1 MSTRQ
6 KTFSVM
12 FIFFI
17 LFWSACNKSRGPE
30 TNATVEVIDGVEFI
44 HNTETPIHPDKTVLF
59 EKDLSIR
66 SEDEEGNIVLFDPRH
81 FLVDSD
87 ENIYISESSDQVIK
101 VFSPDGEYIKTIGA
115 KGDGPGEF
123 QSIGYLGFTP
133 NGSFVVIDNQARRT
147 NLFDASGQFL
157 KGFKWQKYF
166 SRAYLFKNKS
176 YICQE
181 SVYGEKREVRKLFV
195 SEIDYDGDEIRSY
208 GEFTLAQVKTVREGN
223 SGVTMSIP
231 HSPQSI
237 FAGDQN
243 RGWLYHCLNN
253 QYIIEVY
260 DNYGKIFRKIDRP
273 YEPVPFTDKDRKE
286 FLGRYERSESNARF
300 NEMFKK
306 LIKVMELPKVKSI
319 TNRMLVDDESF
330 LWLQTYEQKK
340 EGDQIITAYDVFN
353 SEGHYYAKVWCE
365 IIPGLFRKGKMYRME
380 TDTET
385 GYRTLSRYRV
395 VWN

>member
-1 MSTRQ
+1 MR

-17 LFWSACNKSRGPE
+17 LFWSACNQSQGPE
-30 TNATVEVIDGVEFI
+30 TNASVEVIDGIEFI

-59 EKDLSIR
+59 EKDLSIS
-66 SEDEEGNIVLFDPRH
+66 SEDEEGNIVLFDPRQY
-81 FLVDSD
+81 LVDSD

-133 NGSFVVIDNQARRT
+133 EGSFVVLDIQARRT
-147 NLFDASGQFL
+147 NLFDASGLFL
-157 KGFKWQKYF
+157 KSFTWQNF
-166 SRAYLFKNKS
+166 ISRAFLFKNNS
-176 YICQE
+176 YIYQE
-181 SVYGEKREVRKLFV
+181 NVYGENRQDRKLFV
-195 SEIDYDGDEIRSY
+195 SEIDYGGDEIRSY

-223 SGVTMSIP
+223 SGVSMGIP
-231 HSPQSI
+231 HSPESI

-243 RGWLYHCLNN
+243 RGWFYHCLNN

-260 DNYGKIFRKIDRP
+260 DNTGKIFRKIDRP

-286 FLGRYERSESNARF
+286 YQARYENNVNERF
-300 NEMFKK
+300 YEMFKK
-306 LIKVMELPKVKSI
+306 LIKEMELPKVKSI
-319 TNRMLVDDESF
+319 TTRMLVDDESY

-353 SEGHYYAKVWCE
+353 AEGHYYARVWCE
-365 IIPGLFRKGKMYRME
+365 INPGLFRKGKMYSMD
-380 TDTET
+380 TDKET
-385 GYRTLSRYRV
+385 GYRTLSRYRM
-395 VWN
+395 VWK

>member
-1 MSTRQ
+1 MR

-17 LFWSACNKSRGPE
+17 LFWSACNQSQGPE
-30 TNATVEVIDGVEFI
+30 TNASVEVIDGIEFI

-59 EKDLSIR
+59 EKDLSIS
-66 SEDEEGNIVLFDPRH
+66 SEDEEGNIVLFDPRQY
-81 FLVDSD
+81 LVDSD

-133 NGSFVVIDNQARRT
+133 EGSFVVLDIQARRT
-147 NLFDASGQFL
+147 NLFDASGLFL
-157 KGFKWQKYF
+157 KSFTWQNF
-166 SRAYLFKNKS
+166 ISRAFLFKNNS
-176 YICQE
+176 YIYQE
-181 SVYGEKREVRKLFV
+181 NVYGENRQDRKLFV
-195 SEIDYDGDEIRSY
+195 SEIDYGGDEIRSY

-223 SGVTMSIP
+223 SGVSMGIP
-231 HSPQSI
+231 HSPESI

-243 RGWLYHCLNN
+243 RGWFYHCLNN

-260 DNYGKIFRKIDRP
+260 DNTGKIFRKIDRP

-286 FLGRYERSESNARF
+286 YQARYENNVNERF

-306 LIKVMELPKVKSI
+306 LIKEMELPKVKSI
-319 TNRMLVDDESF
+319 TTRMLVDDESY

-353 SEGHYYAKVWCE
+353 AEGHYYARVWCE
-365 IIPGLFRKGKMYRME
+365 INPGLFRKGKMYSMD
-380 TDTET
+380 TDKET
-385 GYRTLSRYRV
+385 GYRTLSRYRM
-395 VWN
+395 VWK

>member
-1 MSTRQ
+1 MR

-17 LFWSACNKSRGPE
+17 LFWSACNQSQGPE
-30 TNATVEVIDGVEFI
+30 TNASVEVIDGIEFI

-59 EKDLSIR
+59 EKDLSIS
-66 SEDEEGNIVLFDPRH
+66 SEDEEGNIVLFDPRQY
-81 FLVDSD
+81 LVDSD

-133 NGSFVVIDNQARRT
+133 EGSFVVLDIQARRT
-147 NLFDASGQFL
+147 NLFDASGLFL
-157 KGFKWQKYF
+157 KSFTWQNF
-166 SRAYLFKNKS
+166 ISRAFLFKNNS
-176 YICQE
+176 YIYQE
-181 SVYGEKREVRKLFV
+181 NVYGENRQDRKLFV
-195 SEIDYDGDEIRSY
+195 SEIDYGGDEIRSY

-223 SGVTMSIP
+223 SGVSMGIP
-231 HSPQSI
+231 HSPESI

-243 RGWLYHCLNN
+243 RGWFYHCLNN

-260 DNYGKIFRKIDRP
+260 DNTGKIFRKIDRP

-286 FLGRYERSESNARF
+286 YQARYENNVNERF
-300 NEMFKK
+300 YEMFKK
-306 LIKVMELPKVKSI
+306 LIKEMELPKVKSI
-319 TNRMLVDDESF
+319 TTRMLVDDESY

-353 SEGHYYAKVWCE
+353 AEGHYYARVWCE
-365 IIPGLFRKGKMYRME
+365 INPGLFRKGKMYSME
-380 TDTET
+380 TDKET
-385 GYRTLSRYRV
+385 GYRTLSRYRM
-395 VWN
+395 VWK

>member
-1 MSTRQ
+1 MR

-17 LFWSACNKSRGPE
+17 LFWSACNQSQGPE
-30 TNATVEVIDGVEFI
+30 TNASVEVIDGIEFI

-59 EKDLSIR
+59 EKDLSIS
-66 SEDEEGNIVLFDPRH
+66 SEDEEGNIVLFDPRQY
-81 FLVDSD
+81 LVDSD

-133 NGSFVVIDNQARRT
+133 EGSFVVLDIQARRT
-147 NLFDASGQFL
+147 NLFDASGLFL
-157 KGFKWQKYF
+157 KSFTWQNF
-166 SRAYLFKNKS
+166 ISRAFLFKNNS
-176 YICQE
+176 YIYQE
-181 SVYGEKREVRKLFV
+181 NVYGENRQDRKLFV

-223 SGVTMSIP
+223 SGVSMGIP
-231 HSPQSI
+231 HSPESI

-243 RGWLYHCLNN
+243 RGWFYHCLNN

-260 DNYGKIFRKIDRP
+260 DNTGKIFRKIDRP
-273 YEPVPFTDKDRKE
+273 YEPVPFTDKERKE
-286 FLGRYERSESNARF
+286 YQARYENNVNERF

-306 LIKVMELPKVKSI
+306 LIKEMELPKVKSI
-319 TNRMLVDDESF
+319 TTRMLVDDESY

-353 SEGHYYAKVWCE
+353 AEGHYYAKVWCE
-365 IIPGLFRKGKMYRME
+365 INPGLFRKGKMYSMD
-380 TDTET
+380 TDKET
-385 GYRTLSRYRV
+385 GYRTLSRYRM
-395 VWN
+395 VWK

>member
-1 MSTRQ
+1 
-6 KTFSVM
+6 M

-17 LFWSACNKSRGPE
+17 LFWSACNQSQGPE
-30 TNATVEVIDGVEFI
+30 TNASVEVIDGIEFI

-59 EKDLSIR
+59 EKDLSIS
-66 SEDEEGNIVLFDPRH
+66 SEDEEGNIVLYDPRQY
-81 FLVDSD
+81 LVDSD

-133 NGSFVVIDNQARRT
+133 EGSFVVIDNRVRRT
-147 NLFDASGQFL
+147 NLFDTSGQFL
-157 KGFKWQKYF
+157 KSFIWQNF
-166 SRAYLFKNKS
+166 ISRAFLFKNNS

-181 SVYGEKREVRKLFV
+181 FVYGENMQVRKLFV

-208 GEFTLAQVKTVREGN
+208 GEFTLAQTKTVREEN
-223 SGVTMSIP
+223 SGVSMGIP

-237 FAGDQN
+237 FVGDQN
-243 RGWLYHCLNN
+243 RGWFYHCLNN

-260 DNYGKIFRKIDRP
+260 DNTGKMFRKIDRP

-286 FLGRYERSESNARF
+286 LLGRYERSGSNARF

-306 LIKVMELPKVKSI
+306 LIKGMELPKVKSI

-353 SEGHYYAKVWCE
+353 SEGHYYAKVWSE

-380 TDTET
+380 TDKET

-395 VWN
+395 IWN

>member
-1 MSTRQ
+1 MR

-17 LFWSACNKSRGPE
+17 LFWSACNQSQGPE
-30 TNATVEVIDGVEFI
+30 TNASVEVIDGIEFI

-59 EKDLSIR
+59 EKDLSIS
-66 SEDEEGNIVLFDPRH
+66 SEDEEGNIVLYDPRQY
-81 FLVDSD
+81 LVDSD

-133 NGSFVVIDNQARRT
+133 EGSFVVLDIQARRT
-147 NLFDASGQFL
+147 NLFDASGLFL
-157 KGFKWQKYF
+157 KSFTWQNF
-166 SRAYLFKNKS
+166 ISRAFLFKNNS
-176 YICQE
+176 YIYQE
-181 SVYGEKREVRKLFV
+181 NVYGENRQDRKLFV

-223 SGVTMSIP
+223 SGVSMGIP
-231 HSPQSI
+231 HSPESI

-243 RGWLYHCLNN
+243 RGWFYHCLNN

-260 DNYGKIFRKIDRP
+260 DNTGKIFRKIDRP
-273 YEPVPFTDKDRKE
+273 YEPVPFTDKERKE
-286 FLGRYERSESNARF
+286 YQARYENNVNERF

-306 LIKVMELPKVKSI
+306 LIKEMELPKVKSI
-319 TNRMLVDDESF
+319 TTRMLVDDESY

-353 SEGHYYAKVWCE
+353 AEGHYYAKVWCE
-365 IIPGLFRKGKMYRME
+365 INPGLFRKGKMYSMD
-380 TDTET
+380 TDKET
-385 GYRTLSRYRV
+385 GYRTLSRYRM
-395 VWN
+395 VWK

>member
-1 MSTRQ
+1 MQ
-6 KTFSVM
+6 K
-12 FIFFI
+12 I
-17 LFWSACNKSRGPE
+17 LFIILLCFFLLWFACNKSQRPE
-30 TNATVEVIDGVEFI
+30 SNASVEVIDGVEFI
-44 HNTETPIHPDKTVLF
+44 HNTETPIHPDRTVLF

-66 SEDEEGNIVLFDPRH
+66 SEDEEGNIVLFDPRLY
-81 FLVDSD
+81 LVDND
-87 ENIYISESSDQVIK
+87 ENIYISESTDQVIK

-133 NGSFVVIDNQARRT
+133 KGSFVVIDNQARRT

-157 KGFKWQKYF
+157 KSFQWQKF
-166 SRAYLFKNKS
+166 SPRAYLLKNNS
-176 YICQE
+176 FLCQE
-181 SVYGEKREVRKLFV
+181 YGYGEKRLDRKLFV
-195 SEIDYDGDEIRSY
+195 KEIDYDGVEILSY
-208 GEFTLAQVKTVREGN
+208 GEFTLAEMKTVREEKSSVSMG
-223 SGVTMSIP
+223 IP

-243 RGWLYHCLNN
+243 REWLYHCLNN
-253 QYIIEVY
+253 QFIIEVY
-260 DNYGKIFRKIDRP
+260 DNSGKIFRKIDRL
-273 YEPVPFTDKDRKE
+273 YEPVPFKDKERKE
-286 FLGRYERSESNARF
+286 YRERYEKSGSNDRF

-306 LIKVMELPKVKSI
+306 LVKEMELPKVKSI
-319 TNRMLVDDESF
+319 TNRMLVDDESY

-353 SEGHYYAKVWCE
+353 SEGHYYARVWCE
-365 IIPGLFRKGKMYRME
+365 IIPGLFIKGKMYNME
-380 TDTET
+380 TDKET

>member
-1 MSTRQ
+1 MR

-17 LFWSACNKSRGPE
+17 LFWSACNQSQGPE
-30 TNATVEVIDGVEFI
+30 TNASVEVIDGIEFI

-59 EKDLSIR
+59 EKDLSIS
-66 SEDEEGNIVLFDPRH
+66 SEDEEGNIVLYDPRQY
-81 FLVDSD
+81 LVDSD

-133 NGSFVVIDNQARRT
+133 EGSFVVLDIQARRT
-147 NLFDASGQFL
+147 NLFDASGLFL
-157 KGFKWQKYF
+157 KSFTWQNF
-166 SRAYLFKNKS
+166 ISRAFLFKNNS
-176 YICQE
+176 YIYQE
-181 SVYGEKREVRKLFV
+181 NVYGENRQDRKLFV
-195 SEIDYDGDEIRSY
+195 SEIDYGGDEIRSY

-223 SGVTMSIP
+223 SGVSMGIP
-231 HSPQSI
+231 HSPESI

-243 RGWLYHCLNN
+243 RGWFYHCLNN

-260 DNYGKIFRKIDRP
+260 DNTGKIFRKIDRP

-286 FLGRYERSESNARF
+286 YQARYENNVNERF
-300 NEMFKK
+300 YEMFKK
-306 LIKVMELPKVKSI
+306 LIKEMELPKVKSI
-319 TNRMLVDDESF
+319 TTRMLVDDESY

-353 SEGHYYAKVWCE
+353 AEGHYYARVWCE
-365 IIPGLFRKGKMYRME
+365 INPGLFRKGKMYSMD
-380 TDTET
+380 TDKET
-385 GYRTLSRYRV
+385 GYRTLSRYRM
-395 VWN
+395 VWK